1 MSVLRKC
8 LLGSK
13 VLQISH
19 CFGIE
24 EKGPHNSFKDE
35 SRKCV
40 WGGDVTHPGHVN
52 VCQQPPGNV
61 HIAISGGGPPD

>member
-40 WGGDVTHPGHVN
+40 
-52 VCQQPPGNV
+52 C
-61 HIAISGGGPPD
+61 GGGM